1 MRGYTSIGLHNCKD
15 PANVGG
21 VLRATGCYGADMV
34 VLGGERASIA
44 LSHLKTDTR
53 KTYRHIPTLMP
64 SHVLEAIPYKAQIV
78 AVDLVDDAVS
88 LCDFQH
94 PESAFYIFG
103 PEDGTLEND
112 VLARAHYKVFI
123 PTSHCMN
130 LAATVNVVLY
140 DRLMKAHKS

>member
-1 MRGYTSIGLHNCKD
+1 MRGYTAIGLHNCKD

-21 VLRATGCYGADMV
+21 VLRAAGCYEADMV

-53 KTYRHIPTLMP
+53 KTYRHIPTLTP
-64 SHVLEAIPYKAQIV
+64 NDVLEAIPYKAQIV

-88 LCDFQH
+88 LCNFKH
-94 PESAFYIFG
+94 PENAFYVFG
-103 PEDGTLEND
+103 PEDGTLGND
-112 VLARAHYKVFI
+112 ILERSHHRVFV

-130 LAATVNVVLY
+130 LAATANVVLY
-140 DRLMKAHKS
+140 DRMAKAHKS